1 MAIIGHVAIRLRLF
15 PYASMT
21 VTDVIDRADEALNQ
35 VKTSGKDN
43 YSQADTSVPESQV
56 VWVGT

>member
-1 MAIIGHVAIRLRLF
+1 
-15 PYASMT
+15 MT
-21 VTDVIDRADEALNQ
+21 VTDVIGRADEALKQ

-43 YSQADTSVPESQV
+43 YSQADTSVPELRV